1 MPNKK
6 PLKVLCLGRFCDEEP
21 GGTQTHVETLF
32 QALST
37 QVEYINLV
45 PARAARSDV
54 VQCSGVKTYRM
65 AGFRL
70 ESSVYLSPLM
80 VWKLWR
86 LNRKHQFDVVHLHFP
101 DPMSHVASWLLP
113 RKIARVITWHSD
125 ILRQKTLLAFY
136 RPFLISAVR
145 RAQAVIVPTPAHVS
159 SSEVLA
165 GLESDL
171 RLHIVPFGFDFSAL
185 LAQTNSQQRSVK
197 GEESFTIFALGRHV
211 YYKGFDVLIRA
222 VARMDHR
229 VRLVLGGD
237 GPLSPDLKRLAA
249 ELQIND
255 KVQFTGRIPD
265 KELGQYYSSCDVF
278 CLPAVA
284 RTEAFGIVQVEAMA
298 FGKPVVSTR
307 LGNGVDYVN
316 RHGDTGLLAE
326 PGDLESLVECLQKL
340 QADVD
345 LRLKLGERG
354 KLKALQEYSLG
365 NMGKLTLAAY
375 ESAVSSALRFPVPK
389 AKAT

>member
-1 MPNKK
+1 MSNKK
-6 PLKVLCLGRFCDEEP
+6 PLKVLCLGRFCDDEP

-32 QALST
+32 QALSRE
-37 QVEYINLV
+37 VDYINLV
-45 PARAARSDV
+45 PARSAKSDV
-54 VQCSGVKTYRM
+54 VECSGVKTYRM
-65 AGFRL
+65 AGFKL

-80 VWKLWR
+80 LWKLWR

-145 RAQAVIVPTPAHVS
+145 KAQAVIVPTPAHIS

-165 GLESDL
+165 GLGDQL
-171 RLHIVPFGFDFSAL
+171 RLHVVPFGFDFSAM
-185 LAQTNSQQRSVK
+185 LARNESLRQSAKADQ
-197 GEESFTIFALGRHV
+197 SFTIFALGRHV
-211 YYKGFDVLIRA
+211 YYKGFDILIRA
-222 VARMDHR
+222 VARMDSR

-237 GPLSPDLKRLAA
+237 GPLSPYLKQLSA
-249 ELQIND
+249 ELAIEQ
-255 KVQFTGRIPD
+255 KVHFTGRISD
-265 KELGQYYSSCDVF
+265 NDLGRYYASCDVF

-298 FGKPVVSTR
+298 FGKAVVSTR

-326 PGDLESLVECLQKL
+326 PGDLESLVQCLQQL
-340 QADVD
+340 QYDEE
-345 LRLKLGERG
+345 LRFRLGERG
-354 KLKALQEYSLG
+354 RLKALNEYSLA
-365 NMGKLTLAAY
+365 NMGKLTLEAY
-375 ESAVSSALRFPVPK
+375 QSAVCSA
-389 AKAT
+389 